1 MLVLLFLVKLGLPP
15 FHLWF
20 MRFRAW
26 LNKKAFLFMTTVHK
40 IAPIFILGKLVME
53 SSLLLIVFSF
63 VMSGQVMIEVRD
75 FFYVMMVSSMIHS
88 G

>member
-1 MLVLLFLVKLGLPP
+1 
-15 FHLWF
+15 